1 MFWLTKFFTK
11 GKTVKD
17 AIKYF
22 HTLNGRMPN
31 NLETIKIKNAFMEQ
45 NRGSNVIDITSRIK
59 DEWWKPRPSVKERMG
74 KITSMSDEL
83 KKMQT
88 EKEAL
93 FPGSSK
99 KVDEDPYQTLL
110 ERQGKEIEEIA
121 PPKSSGMQFY
131 TDMANM
137 LKKHRR
143 EQLELEYDT
152 MFNKILDK
160 AKRIEADPK
169 VLLEAELGTKLTGEE
184 TTTKLL
190 DLFSKR
196 PKKASGGIAGQLH
209 LYDGGRAN
217 YDKGGMSRRKFLQLF
232 GGLASVPLLGK
243 FFKLAKPASKA
254 VTPAAEVIT
263 RGADGIPDYA
273 WDLINVVKA
282 KGTRDIMEG
291 VARGVPVQKKYTY
304 KGVEVIEDG
313 TGGVSVRKEQTK
325 TGHWY
330 DEATDDSFVD
340 DYVDREIGFEI
351 KEGGYEQIGNPQFDD
366 AAKSVKLDDEYVE
379 STAKMQGDPE
389 GGMDVSEV
397 LEYIDDADHLELKKI
412 ADESLIK
419 KASGGRV
426 DLSKGGLA
434 HVLGV

>member
-1 MFWLTKFFTK
+1 MFWLAKFFTK

-31 NLETIKIKNAFMEQ
+31 NLETIKIKNAFMDQ
-45 NRGSNVIDITSRIK
+45 TRKSNVIDITSRIK

-196 PKKASGGIAGQLH
+196 PKKASGGIAGELH
-209 LYDGGRAN
+209 LNDGGRA
-217 YDKGGMSRRKFLQLF
+217 GFPF
-232 GGLASVPLLGK
+232 GGQALKAIRAAWRANKDWGVGGPPYKPEKTSFDVKEMTKRNLGK
-243 FFKLAKPASKA
+243 YFF
-254 VTPAAEVIT
+254 T
-263 RGADGIPDYA
+263 
-273 WDLINVVKA
+273 
-282 KGTRDIMEG
+282 
-291 VARGVPVQKKYTY
+291 
-304 KGVEVIEDG
+304 
-313 TGGVSVRKEQTK
+313 
-325 TGHWY
+325 
-330 DEATDDSFVD
+330 
-340 DYVDREIGFEI
+340 
-351 KEGGYEQIGNPQFDD
+351 
-366 AAKSVKLDDEYVE
+366 
-379 STAKMQGDPE
+379 
-389 GGMDVSEV
+389 
-397 LEYIDDADHLELKKI
+397 
-412 ADESLIK
+412 
-419 KASGGRV
+419 
-426 DLSKGGLA
+426 
-434 HVLGV
+434 